1 MKRRELRRFRKA
13 GGRALRRLERL
24 GEITSAERVT
34 LTVKMADDAEAE
46 IMCKVCCE
54 KAVTGGL
61 LSSRQVASGKFVAI
75 GENIDWDKCL
85 EFFMKIL
92 PMFL

>member
-1 MKRRELRRFRKA
+1 MKKRELRRFRKA
-13 GGRALRRLERL
+13 SGRALRRLERL

-34 LTVKMADDAEAE
+34 LLAKLADDKEAE

-54 KAVTGGL
+54 AAVSDGL
-61 LSSRQVASGKFVAI
+61 LTKKQVAKGKFVAI
-75 GENIDWDKCL
+75 GEGIDWDKCL